1 MTTGA
6 GEAGTREPPQLR
18 ILEGRAVDELVAK
31 ILNAAAAPGA
41 AEAVARWRAAH
52 PIELWTAR
60 GHDHVVIGDTLMYLH
75 DAPDGTVIPH
85 ECNPAGRERVYT
97 DQAHADRAYEVGPAR

>member
-6 GEAGTREPPQLR
+6 GEAGTGEPPQVR
-18 ILEGRAVDELVAK
+18 VLEERAVDELVAK

-75 DAPDGTVIPH
+75 DAPDGAVIPH

-97 DQAHADRAYEVGPAR
+97 DQTHADAAYEVGPAR

>member
-6 GEAGTREPPQLR
+6 GEAGTREPPQVR
-18 ILEGRAVDELVAK
+18 ILEERAVDELVAK

-41 AEAVARWRAAH
+41 AEAVERWLAEH
-52 PIELWTAR
+52 PTELWTAR

-85 ECNPAGRERVYT
+85 ECDPGGRERVYT
-97 DQAHADRAYEVGPAR
+97 DLAHTETAYEVGPAR